1 MHPRAYIDTRLRVS
15 QSACGNAHGET
26 PFSLPRYFGAFV
38 TSSHCG
44 LQTTAVPPSTLRS
57 PSTLRPRKL
66 GVPEPLGA
74 TGTCVARLISRWD
87 AQTTARRLLPH
98 RCCLSRGHPR
108 GEPTCAAR
116 MAYTIFL
123 RDDHGAEREKPT
135 EN

>member
-57 PSTLRPRKL
+57 TRPQPIPQAQRAGTAWCLKHLRSLALSPAETRTDRKST
-66 GVPEPLGA
+66 
-74 TGTCVARLISRWD
+74 RLNSSHQIISS
-87 AQTTARRLLPH
+87 AVFCFKKKTTH
-98 RCCLSRGHPR
+98 
-108 GEPTCAAR
+108 T
-116 MAYTIFL
+116 
-123 RDDHGAEREKPT
+123 
-135 EN
+135 